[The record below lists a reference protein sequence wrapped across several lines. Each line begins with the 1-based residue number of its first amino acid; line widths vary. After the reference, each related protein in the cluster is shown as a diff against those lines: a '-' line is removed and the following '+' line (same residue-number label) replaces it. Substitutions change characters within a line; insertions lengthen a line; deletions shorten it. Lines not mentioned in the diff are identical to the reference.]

1 VQTALAHYATKAAES
16 RGRLHGEP
24 ESRRRTPYQRDR
36 DRIIHSTAFRRLK
49 HKTQVFIAPEGDH
62 YRTRLTHSLEVA
74 QIARA
79 LSRVLGVDEDLCEA
93 LALAHDIGHPPFGHA
108 GEEALDQAMGPHGR
122 FDHNEQTLRTLTML
136 ENRYAA
142 FDGLNL
148 TWETLEGLAK
158 HNGPVDDPLP
168 AIAAL
173 DREMNLE
180 LNNYPGPEAQIAAIA
195 DDIAYNNHD
204 LDDGLRAGIFST
216 DDLGAL
222 PHVAAVLD
230 SVRRTYPGVAESR
243 LVHEMVRRL
252 IGGMV
257 EDVIS
262 ETERRV
268 ARAKPASS
276 ADIRGLGHPLV
287 AFSQSMSEKERA
299 LKAFLFS
306 HMYRHDAVIAETD
319 RGRIVVKEL
328 FDIFT
333 ADPHRLPN
341 QWRAAADTPDPGARA
356 RVIADYIAGMTDPYA
371 LREHSRLTGRLTG
384 KANAAS

>member
-1 VQTALAHYATKAAES
+1 VNAALVRYATMAAQS
-16 RGRLHGEP
+16 RGRLHAEP
-24 ESRRRTPYQRDR
+24 ESRRRTPFQRDR
-36 DRIIHSTAFRRLK
+36 DRIIHSAAFRRLK
-49 HKTQVFIAPEGDH
+49 HKTQVFIAPQGDH

-79 LSRVLGVDEDLCEA
+79 LSRALGLDEDLCEA

-108 GEEALDQAMGPHGR
+108 GEEALDLAMGALGR

-148 TWETLEGLAK
+148 CWETLEGLIK
-158 HNGPVDDPLP
+158 HNGPVADPLP
-168 AIAAL
+168 TIAAL
-173 DREMNLE
+173 DRAFDLE
-180 LNNYPGPEAQIAAIA
+180 LGKFAGPEAQIAAIA

-204 LDDGLRAGIFST
+204 LDDGLRAGVFST
-216 DDLGAL
+216 HDLDAV

-230 SVRRTYPGVAESR
+230 AVRLSYPDAAESR

-252 IGGMV
+252 IGEMV
-257 EDVIS
+257 EDAIG
-262 ETERRV
+262 ETE
-268 ARAKPASS
+268 ARAARAGPASA

-287 AFSQSMSEKERA
+287 AFSQAMREKERA
-299 LKAFLFS
+299 LKAFLFT
-306 HMYRHDAVIAETD
+306 HMYRHDSVVAQTD

-328 FDIFT
+328 FEIFI
-333 ADPHRLPN
+333 ADPHCLPAE
-341 QWRAAADTPDPGARA
+341 WRAGAQTTDCVANA

-371 LREHSRLTGRLTG
+371 LREHQRLTG
-384 KANAAS
+384 NIVAAP